1 MILLWIK
8 KKVKPGMIDTIE
20 HMDKPLETILEEL
33 MDGDIICYQKYDH
46 EVMTSQLGSV
56 KKFF

>member
-1 MILLWIK
+1 
-8 KKVKPGMIDTIE
+8 MIDTIE
-20 HMDKPLETILEEL
+20 HMGKPLETILEDL